1 MDYRGAAAPRKDT
14 VLIRIKRQTETY
26 FVPAEYGSVLEYGL
40 ELYLVLDV
48 GCLGLQLVA
57 EDVLD
62 PAHAL
67 ASSLNS
73 KLRLRLN
80 KICYQVRINTKN
92 LAKVKENMR
101 KNKYFL
107 SYSFLRKIRFPVPCR
122 IG

>member
-80 KICYQVRINTKN
+80 KIYYQVRINTKN
-92 LAKVKENMR
+92 LAKVKESMR
-101 KNKYFL
+101 KKQIISTLFISTKNLIYC
-107 SYSFLRKIRFPVPCR
+107 PA
-122 IG
+122 